1 MQQTFVE
8 ILRSTADERRALFS
22 SVAAQLETQAANIE
36 KDLYVCWVLDFL
48 FNRRQTDPIGLYFKG
63 GTSLSKAYGLI
74 KRFSED
80 IDIGIYKA
88 DLNVPLEAD
97 IAALPSV
104 NKQQRTLAEQV
115 DEAARQ
121 YISGP
126 LREEMA
132 AEIAAVEEAVGQAG
146 HFSLGFG
153 FDAYRNK
160 EALDILV
167 LSYKSVFD
175 AGDAYVQAAVR
186 IEGGARPD
194 PEPAEPREIVP
205 YIASELPKELD
216 LAVPNVTTVRP
227 ERTFW
232 EKVLILHA
240 MTEMTE
246 KREAEAKPDRP
257 IPDLNRYSRHYYDVH
272 QIWTHPDHGT
282 ATASMRDL
290 AEACRRHKELM
301 FRAPDHR
308 YDRAVPGSYRLV
320 PTDNMRAKLAA
331 DYARMSA
338 MIFGTPPTFADVMAS
353 IEALE
358 HQLNSAAT
366 DVSGTGDTLTE
377 EETQVGRVGRD
388 RNS

>member
-1 MQQTFVE
+1 MQKTFIE
-8 ILRSTADERRALFS
+8 ILRSSVDERRTLFET
-22 SVAAQLETQAANIE
+22 VAAGLETQAQNVE

-48 FNRRQTDPIGLYFKG
+48 FNRRGDDPVGLYFKG

-74 KRFSED
+74 RRFSED

-88 DLNVPLEAD
+88 DLHVPLEAD

-104 NKQQRTLAEQV
+104 NQQQRALAEKV

-121 YISGP
+121 YMSGP
-126 LREEMA
+126 LKAELTK
-132 AEIAAVEEAVGQAG
+132 EIAAVEQGAEQPG

-153 FDAYRNK
+153 FDTYRNR

-167 LSYKSVFD
+167 VGYKSVFG

-194 PEPAEPREIVP
+194 PEPAEPREIIP
-205 YIASELPKELD
+205 YVASELREGMGLK
-216 LAVPNVTTVRP
+216 VSNVTTVKP

-246 KREAEAKPDRP
+246 KRSAEGKSERP
-257 IPDLNRYSRHYYDVH
+257 VPDLNRYSRHYYDVH
-272 QIWTHPDHGT
+272 QIWSHPDYGA
-282 ATASMRDL
+282 ATARMRDL
-290 AEACRRHKELM
+290 AEACRQHKDLM

-320 PTDNMRAKLAA
+320 PIADMRAKLAA
-331 DYARMSA
+331 DYERMSA
-338 MIFGTPPTFADVMAS
+338 MIFGTAPAFADIMAS

-358 HQLNSAAT
+358 QYLNAAPDGAASQQKSAGH
-366 DVSGTGDTLTE
+366 D
-377 EETQVGRVGRD
+377 RVEK
-388 RNS
+388 

>member
-1 MQQTFVE
+1 MQKTFIE
-8 ILRSTADERRALFS
+8 ILRSSADERRTLFET
-22 SVAAQLETQAANIE
+22 VAAHLETQAQNIE

-48 FNRRQTDPIGLYFKG
+48 FNRRGDDPIGLYFKG

-74 KRFSED
+74 RRFSED

-88 DLNVPLEAD
+88 DLHVPLEAD

-104 NKQQRTLAEQV
+104 NQQQRALAEKV

-126 LREEMA
+126 LKEQLA
-132 AEIAAVEEAVGQAG
+132 KEIAVVEEAIEQPG
-146 HFSLGFG
+146 HFTLGFG
-153 FDAYRNK
+153 FDNYRNRD
-160 EALDILV
+160 ALDILV
-167 LSYKSVFD
+167 VGYKSVFD
-175 AGDAYVQAAVR
+175 SAESYVQAAVR

-205 YIASELPKELD
+205 YIADEMPEGMD
-216 LAVPNVTTVRP
+216 LTVRNVTTVRP

-240 MTEMTE
+240 MTEVTE
-246 KREAEAKPDRP
+246 KRHRDANPERP
-257 IPDLNRYSRHYYDVH
+257 VPDLNRYSRHYYDVH
-272 QIWTHPDHGT
+272 QIWTHPDYGV

-290 AEACRRHKELM
+290 AEACRQHKELM

-320 PTDNMRAKLAA
+320 PTEEMRKKLAT
-331 DYARMSA
+331 DYDRMSA
-338 MIFGTPPTFADVMAS
+338 MIFGEAPTFDHVMKS

-358 HQLNSAAT
+358 QYLNSDSEPAAIGP
-366 DVSGTGDTLTE
+366 DA
-377 EETQVGRVGRD
+377 
-388 RNS
+388 

>member
-1 MQQTFVE
+1 MRKTFIE
-8 ILRSTADERRALFS
+8 ILRSSVDDRRALFS
-22 SVAAQLETQAANIE
+22 TVAAYLETQAQNIE

-48 FNRRQTDPIGLYFKG
+48 FNRRGDDPIGLYFKG

-74 KRFSED
+74 RRFSED

-88 DLNVPLEAD
+88 DLHVPLEAE

-104 NKQQRTLAEQV
+104 NQQQRALAEKV

-126 LREEMA
+126 LKEKLTK
-132 AEIAAVEEAVGQAG
+132 EIAAVEAAAEQQH

-153 FDAYRNK
+153 FDAYREK

-167 LSYKSVFD
+167 VGYKSVFD
-175 AGDAYVQAAVR
+175 ADNAYVQAAVR

-205 YIASELPKELD
+205 YIASEMREGAD
-216 LAVPNVTTVRP
+216 LTVRNVTTVKP

-246 KREAEAKPDRP
+246 KRRAQAQPARP
-257 IPDLNRYSRHYYDVH
+257 VPDLNRYSRHYYDVH
-272 QIWTHPDHGT
+272 QIWTHPDHGV

-290 AEACRRHKELM
+290 AEACRQHKELM

-320 PTDNMRAKLAA
+320 PTADMRAKLAA
-331 DYARMSA
+331 DYERMSA
-338 MIFGTPPTFADVMAS
+338 MIFGTPPTFADVTAS
-353 IEALE
+353 VEALE
-358 HQLNSAAT
+358 QYLNAAP
-366 DVSGTGDTLTE
+366 
-377 EETQVGRVGRD
+377 GRLP
-388 RNS
+388 NE

>member
-1 MQQTFVE
+1 MHQTFIE
-8 ILRSTADERRALFS
+8 ILRSTVDERRTLYS
-22 SVAAQLETQAANIE
+22 TAAAELETRAENIE

-48 FNRRQTDPIGLYFKG
+48 FNRRPTDPIGLYFKG

-74 KRFSED
+74 RRFSED

-88 DLNVPLEAD
+88 DLKVPLEAD

-104 NKQQRTLAEQV
+104 TQQQKTLAEQV

-126 LREEMA
+126 FKELLA
-132 AEIAAVEEAVGQAG
+132 KEITAVEEEAGQGG

-153 FDAYRNK
+153 YDAYRRR

-167 LSYKSVFD
+167 IGYKSVFD
-175 AGDAYVQAAVR
+175 TSGGYIEAAVR

-194 PEPAEPREIVP
+194 PIPAEPREIVP
-205 YIASELPKELD
+205 YIASEMRPGLD
-216 LAVPNVTTVRP
+216 LTVRGVTTVKP

-240 MTEMTE
+240 MTETTE
-246 KREAEAKPDRP
+246 KRNLEANPERKA
-257 IPDLNRYSRHYYDVH
+257 PDLNRYSRHYYDVH
-272 QIWTHPDHGT
+272 QIWTHPDYGV
-282 ATASMRDL
+282 ATANMRDL
-290 AEACRRHKELM
+290 AEASRRHKELM

-320 PTDNMRAKLAA
+320 PTEAMRKNLAA
-331 DYARMSA
+331 DYDRMSA
-338 MIFGTPPTFADVMAS
+338 MIFGEAPTFDDVMAS

-358 HQLNSAAT
+358 HFLNVAA
-366 DVSGTGDTLTE
+366 DVMVNPDGYAD
-377 EETQVGRVGRD
+377 D
-388 RNS
+388 

>member
-8 ILRSTADERRALFS
+8 ILRSTTDERRALFS
-22 SVAAQLETQAANIE
+22 SVAAQLETQAANVE

-48 FNRRQTDPIGLYFKG
+48 FNRRQGDPIGLYFKG

-80 IDIGIYKA
+80 IDIGIYKT
-88 DLNVPLEAD
+88 DLKVPLEAD

-121 YISGP
+121 YVSGP
-126 LREEMA
+126 LKEELTQ
-132 AEIAAVEEAVGQAG
+132 EIASVEETIGQPG

-167 LSYKSVFD
+167 VSYKSVFD

-205 YIASELPKELD
+205 YIASELPAELD
-216 LAVPNVTTVRP
+216 LTVRNVTTVRP

-246 KREAEAKPDRP
+246 KRSADGNPDRP

-272 QIWTHPDHGT
+272 QIWTHPDHGA

-320 PTDNMRAKLAA
+320 PTADMRAKLAA
-331 DYARMSA
+331 DYARMAA
-338 MIFGTPPTFADVMAS
+338 MIFGTPPTFAEVMAS
-353 IEALE
+353 IETLE
-358 HQLNSAAT
+358 RHLN
-366 DVSGTGDTLTE
+366 GTTADLPIIH
-377 EETQVGRVGRD
+377 D
-388 RNS
+388 RQPGGQAWNGSS

>member
-1 MQQTFVE
+1 MQQTFIE
-8 ILRSTADERRALFS
+8 ILRAGVDERRALFE
-22 SVAAQLETQAANIE
+22 AAAAHLGTQAANVE

-48 FNRRQTDPIGLYFKG
+48 FNRRGDDPIGLYFKG

-74 KRFSED
+74 RRFSED

-88 DLNVPLEAD
+88 DLHVPLEGD

-104 NKQQRTLAEQV
+104 NQQQKALAEKV

-126 LREEMA
+126 LRELLA
-132 AEIAAVEEAVGQAG
+132 KEIASVEEAAAQPG
-146 HFSLGFG
+146 HFSLSFG
-153 FDAYRNK
+153 FDLYRNR

-167 LSYKSVFD
+167 VGYKSVFES
-175 AGDAYVQAAVR
+175 AGSYVQAAVR

-205 YIASELPKELD
+205 YIATEMPEGTD
-216 LAVPNVTTVRP
+216 LTVGNVTTVRP

-246 KREAEAKPDRP
+246 KRQQDANPERP
-257 IPDLNRYSRHYYDVH
+257 VPDLNRYSRHYYDVH
-272 QIWTHPDHGT
+272 QIWTHPDYGV
-282 ATASMRDL
+282 ATASMREL
-290 AEACRRHKELM
+290 AEACRQHKELM
-301 FRAPDHR
+301 YRAPDHR

-320 PTDNMRAKLAA
+320 PTDDMRAKLAA
-331 DYARMSA
+331 DYERMSA
-338 MIFGTPPTFADVMAS
+338 MIFGTPPKFDDVMAS

-358 HQLNSAAT
+358 KHLNTDQAQAAT
-366 DVSGTGDTLTE
+366 K
-377 EETQVGRVGRD
+377 
-388 RNS
+388 

>member
-1 MQQTFVE
+1 MQKTFIE
-8 ILRSTADERRALFS
+8 ILRSSVDERRTLFET
-22 SVAAQLETQAANIE
+22 VAAHLETQAQNIE

-48 FNRRQTDPIGLYFKG
+48 FNRRGDDPIGLYFKG

-74 KRFSED
+74 RRFSED

-88 DLNVPLEAD
+88 DLHVPLEAD
-97 IAALPSV
+97 IAALPSI
-104 NKQQRTLAEQV
+104 NQQQRTLAEKV

-126 LREEMA
+126 LKERLA
-132 AEIAAVEEAVGQAG
+132 KEIAAVEQAIEQPG
-146 HFSLGFG
+146 HFTLGFG
-153 FDAYRNK
+153 FDNYRNMD
-160 EALDILV
+160 ALDILV
-167 LSYKSVFD
+167 VGYKSVFD
-175 AGDAYVQAAVR
+175 SAQNYVQAAVR

-205 YIASELPKELD
+205 YIADEMPEGMN
-216 LAVPNVTTVRP
+216 LAVRNVTTVKP

-246 KREAEAKPDRP
+246 KRREDGNPERP
-257 IPDLNRYSRHYYDVH
+257 VPDLNRYSRHYYDVH
-272 QIWTHPDHGT
+272 QIWAHPEYGV
-282 ATASMRDL
+282 ATASLRDL
-290 AEACRRHKELM
+290 AEACRQHKALM

-320 PTDNMRAKLAA
+320 PTPDMRAKLAA
-331 DYARMSA
+331 DYQRMTA
-338 MIFGTPPTFADVMAS
+338 MIFGTPPAFAEVIAS

-358 HQLNSAAT
+358 RHLNAA
-366 DVSGTGDTLTE
+366 DAGAS
-377 EETQVGRVGRD
+377 ET
-388 RNS
+388 

>member
-1 MQQTFVE
+1 MQKTFIE
-8 ILRSTADERRALFS
+8 ILRSSVDERRALFEAT
-22 SVAAQLETQAANIE
+22 AAHLATQAANVE

-48 FNRRQTDPIGLYFKG
+48 FNRRGDDPIGLYFKG
-63 GTSLSKAYGLI
+63 GTSLSKAYELI
-74 KRFSED
+74 RRFSED

-88 DLNVPLEAD
+88 DLHVPLEAD

-104 NKQQRTLAEQV
+104 NQQQRALADKV

-126 LREEMA
+126 LKELLTK
-132 AEIAAVEEAVGQAG
+132 EIAVAEEAIEQPG
-146 HFSLGFG
+146 HFTLGFG
-153 FDAYRNK
+153 FDNYRNRD
-160 EALDILV
+160 ALDVLV
-167 LSYKSVFD
+167 LGYKSVFET
-175 AGDAYVQAAVR
+175 AGSYVQAAVR

-194 PEPAEPREIVP
+194 PEPTETREIVP
-205 YIASELPKELD
+205 YIASEMPEPAD
-216 LAVPNVTTVRP
+216 LTVRNVTTVKP

-246 KREAEAKPDRP
+246 KRRQDANPERP
-257 IPDLNRYSRHYYDVH
+257 VPDLNRYSRHYYDVH
-272 QIWTHPDHGT
+272 QIWTHADYGVET
-282 ATASMRDL
+282 AALREL

-320 PTDNMRAKLAA
+320 PTEEMRAKLAA
-331 DYARMSA
+331 DYQRMSA
-338 MIFGTPPTFADVMAS
+338 MIFGTPPAFSEVMAS

-358 HQLNSAAT
+358 HYLNAAPGSVGQSVT
-366 DVSGTGDTLTE
+366 SSSQAVTTGIP
-377 EETQVGRVGRD
+377 Q
-388 RNS
+388 